1 MENTFIVSAMRQTS
15 PGRVTVTLCGGEEI
29 KTTLNVVTDLRLYAG
44 RELDGEELKELRAAS
59 RSALARNRAMELLSR
74 RPMSEKELIDKLI
87 RKGEDEETAADCARW
102 LRENGFLNDES
113 YAAAVARHY
122 AAKGY
127 GPGRV
132 QAELSRRGVD
142 RELWDGAL
150 DQMPDNSGKLDK
162 FIAARLKDP
171 TDRDQVR
178 KVTAALYRRG
188 HSWEDIR
195 AALRRFDAEPEE
207 E

>member
-59 RSALARNRAMELLSR
+59 ASALARNRAMELLSR

-132 QAELSRRGVD
+132 RAELSRRGVD
-142 RELWDGAL
+142 RELWDDTLEA
-150 DQMPDNSGKLDK
+150 MPENTDKLDR
-162 FIAARLKDP
+162 FIAARLTDP
-171 TDRDQVR
+171 EDRDQVR
-178 KVTAALYRRG
+178 KVSAALYRRG
-188 HSWEDIR
+188 YSWEEIR
-195 AALRRFDAEPEE
+195 SALRRFNAETEE
-207 E
+207 

>member
-1 MENTFIVSAMRQTS
+1 MENTTIVSALRQTS

-132 QAELSRRGVD
+132 RAELSRRGVD
-142 RELWDGAL
+142 RELWDDTLEA
-150 DQMPDNSGKLDK
+150 MPENTDKLDR
-162 FIAARLKDP
+162 FISSRLTDP
-171 TDRDQVR
+171 EDRDQIR
-178 KVTAALYRRG
+178 KVSAALYRRG
-188 HSWEDIR
+188 YSWEEIR
-195 AALRRFDAEPEE
+195 SALRRFNAETEE
-207 E
+207 

>member
-29 KTTLNVVTDLRLYAG
+29 KTTLNVVTDLRLYSG

-59 RSALARNRAMELLSR
+59 ASALARNRAMELLSR
-74 RPMSEKELIDKLI
+74 RPMSEKELVDKLI
-87 RKGEDEETAADCARW
+87 RKGEDEEAARDCARW
-102 LRENGFLNDES
+102 LREEGFLNDES

-132 QAELSRRGVD
+132 RAELSRRGVD
-142 RELWDGAL
+142 RELWDGTIEA
-150 DQMPDNSGKLDK
+150 MPENTEKLDR
-162 FIAARLKDP
+162 FIAARLTDP
-171 TDRDQVR
+171 EDREQIR
-178 KVTAALYRRG
+178 KVSAALYRRG
-188 HSWEDIR
+188 YSWEEIR
-195 AALRRFDAEPEE
+195 SALGRFHAETEE
-207 E
+207 